1 MDTEK
6 VDLSALYRIG
16 YGLYVITTND
26 GKKDNGCIVNSVMQ
40 VTGSPLRVAVCVNK
54 QNYSC
59 ETILKT
65 LEMNLNCLAEDT
77 PFEIFKRFGFQS
89 GRDTDKFRDY
99 PNSERAE
106 NGIYYIPGYTNAYFC
121 CKVKSVTDL
130 GTHLLFIAEVEDA
143 EILSDFESMTYDFYH
158 KNVKPKPQKTEKKG
172 YRCKICG
179 YIYEGETLPEDFV
192 CPVCKHPASDFER
205 IE

>member
-1 MDTEK
+1 MYFMNAN
-6 VDLSALYRIG
+6 ALFKIS
-16 YGLYVITTND
+16 YGLFILTAEEN
-26 GKKDNGCIVNSVMQ
+26 GFDNGCVINTLTQQTGNPCTVSV
-40 VTGSPLRVAVCVNK
+40 TVNK
-54 QNYSC
+54 ANKTC
-59 ETILKT
+59 EMIKSTGKFNVSVIS
-65 LEMNLNCLAEDT
+65 ENA
-77 PFEIFKRFGFQS
+77 PFELFRHFGFQS

-121 CKVKSVTDL
+121 CKVKSATDL

>member
-1 MDTEK
+1 MYFMNAN
-6 VDLSALYRIG
+6 ALFKIS
-16 YGLYVITTND
+16 YGLFILTAEEN
-26 GKKDNGCIVNSVMQ
+26 GFDNGCVINTLTQQTGNPCTVSV
-40 VTGSPLRVAVCVNK
+40 TVNK
-54 QNYSC
+54 SNKTC
-59 ETILKT
+59 EMIKSTGKFNVSVIS
-65 LEMNLNCLAEDT
+65 ENA
-77 PFEIFKRFGFQS
+77 PFELFRHFGFQS

-99 PNSERAE
+99 PNSERTE

>member
-1 MDTEK
+1 MYFMNTN
-6 VDLSALYRIG
+6 ALFKIS
-16 YGLYVITTND
+16 YGLFILTAEEN
-26 GKKDNGCIVNSVMQ
+26 GFDNGCVINTLTQQTGNPCTVSV
-40 VTGSPLRVAVCVNK
+40 TVNK
-54 QNYSC
+54 SNKTC
-59 ETILKT
+59 EMIKSTGKFNVSVIS
-65 LEMNLNCLAEDT
+65 ENA
-77 PFEIFKRFGFQS
+77 PFELFRHFGFQS
-89 GRDTDKFRDY
+89 GRDTEKFRDY
-99 PNSERAE
+99 PNSERAK

>member
-1 MDTEK
+1 MNAN
-6 VDLSALYRIG
+6 ALFKIS
-16 YGLYVITTND
+16 YGLFILTAEEN
-26 GKKDNGCIVNSVMQ
+26 GFDNGCVINTLTQQTGNPCTVSVTVSKANKTCEMIKS
-40 VTGSPLRVAVCVNK
+40 TGKFNVSVISENA
-54 QNYSC
+54 
-59 ETILKT
+59 
-65 LEMNLNCLAEDT
+65 
-77 PFEIFKRFGFQS
+77 PFELFRHFGFQS
-89 GRDTDKFRDY
+89 GRDTEKFRDY

>member
-1 MDTEK
+1 MYFMNAN
-6 VDLSALYRIG
+6 ALFKIS
-16 YGLYVITTND
+16 YGLFILTAEEN
-26 GKKDNGCIVNSVMQ
+26 GFDNGCVINTLTQQTGNPCTVSV
-40 VTGSPLRVAVCVNK
+40 TVNK
-54 QNYSC
+54 SN
-59 ETILKT
+59 KT
-65 LEMNLNCLAEDT
+65 CKMIKSTGKFNVSVISENA
-77 PFEIFKRFGFQS
+77 PFELFRHFGFQS
-89 GRDTDKFRDY
+89 GRDTEKFRDY

>member
-1 MDTEK
+1 MYFMNAN
-6 VDLSALYRIG
+6 ALFKIS
-16 YGLYVITTND
+16 YGLFILTAEEN
-26 GKKDNGCIVNSVMQ
+26 GFDNGCVINTLTQ
-40 VTGSPLRVAVCVNK
+40 QTGNPCTVSITVNK
-54 QNYSC
+54 SNKTC
-59 ETILKT
+59 EMIKSTGKFNVSVIS
-65 LEMNLNCLAEDT
+65 ENA
-77 PFEIFKRFGFQS
+77 PFELFRHFGFQS
-89 GRDTDKFRDY
+89 GRDTEKFRDY
-99 PNSERAE
+99 PNSEIAE

>member
-1 MDTEK
+1 MYFMNTN
-6 VDLSALYRIG
+6 ALFKIS
-16 YGLYVITTND
+16 YGLFILTAEEN
-26 GKKDNGCIVNSVMQ
+26 GFDNGCVINTLTQQTGKPCTVSV
-40 VTGSPLRVAVCVNK
+40 TVNK
-54 QNYSC
+54 SNKTC
-59 ETILKT
+59 EMIKSTGKFNVSVIS
-65 LEMNLNCLAEDT
+65 ENA
-77 PFEIFKRFGFQS
+77 PFELFRHFGFQS
-89 GRDTDKFRDY
+89 GRDTDKFRNY

>member
-1 MDTEK
+1 MYFMNTN
-6 VDLSALYRIG
+6 ALFKIS
-16 YGLYVITTND
+16 YGLFILTAEEN
-26 GKKDNGCIVNSVMQ
+26 GFDNGCVINTLTQQTGNPCTVSV
-40 VTGSPLRVAVCVNK
+40 TVNK
-54 QNYSC
+54 ANKTC
-59 ETILKT
+59 EMIKSTDKFNVSVIS
-65 LEMNLNCLAEDT
+65 ENA
-77 PFEIFKRFGFQS
+77 PFELFRHFGFQS

-99 PNSERAE
+99 PNSERVE

>member
-1 MDTEK
+1 MYFMNAN
-6 VDLSALYRIG
+6 ALFKIS
-16 YGLYVITTND
+16 YGLFILTAEEN
-26 GKKDNGCIVNSVMQ
+26 GFDNGCVINTLTQQTGNPCTVSV
-40 VTGSPLRVAVCVNK
+40 TVNK
-54 QNYSC
+54 SNKTC
-59 ETILKT
+59 EMIKSTSKFNVSVIS
-65 LEMNLNCLAEDT
+65 ENA
-77 PFEIFKRFGFQS
+77 PFELFRHFGFQS
-89 GRDTDKFRDY
+89 GRDTEKFRDY

>member
-1 MDTEK
+1 MNTN
-6 VDLSALYRIG
+6 ALFKIS
-16 YGLYVITTND
+16 YGLFILTAEEN
-26 GKKDNGCIVNSVMQ
+26 GFDNGCVINTLTQQTGNPCTVSV
-40 VTGSPLRVAVCVNK
+40 TVNK
-54 QNYSC
+54 SNKTC
-59 ETILKT
+59 EMIKSTGKFNVSVIS
-65 LEMNLNCLAEDT
+65 ENA
-77 PFEIFKRFGFQS
+77 PFELFRHFGFQS

-130 GTHLLFIAEVEDA
+130 GTHLLFITEVEDA

>member
-1 MDTEK
+1 MNAN
-6 VDLSALYRIG
+6 ALFKIS
-16 YGLYVITTND
+16 YGLFILTAEEN
-26 GKKDNGCIVNSVMQ
+26 GFDNGCVINTLTQQTGNPCTVSV
-40 VTGSPLRVAVCVNK
+40 TVNK
-54 QNYSC
+54 ANKTC
-59 ETILKT
+59 EMIKSTGKFNVSVIS
-65 LEMNLNCLAEDT
+65 ENA
-77 PFEIFKRFGFQS
+77 PFELFRHFGFQS

-121 CKVKSVTDL
+121 CKVKSATDL

-158 KNVKPKPQKTEKKG
+158 KNVKPKPKKTEKKG

-205 IE
+205 IV

>member
-1 MDTEK
+1 MNTN
-6 VDLSALYRIG
+6 ALFKIS
-16 YGLYVITTND
+16 YGLFILTAEEN
-26 GKKDNGCIVNSVMQ
+26 GFDNGCVINTLTQQTGNPCTVSV
-40 VTGSPLRVAVCVNK
+40 TVNK
-54 QNYSC
+54 SNKTC
-59 ETILKT
+59 EMIKSTGKFNVSVIS
-65 LEMNLNCLAEDT
+65 ENA
-77 PFEIFKRFGFQS
+77 PFELFRHFGFQS
-89 GRDTDKFRDY
+89 GRDTDKFRNY

-179 YIYEGETLPEDFV
+179 YIYEGENLPADYV
-192 CPVCKHPASDFER
+192 CPVCKHGAVDFEK
-205 IE
+205 I

>member
-1 MDTEK
+1 MYFMNTN
-6 VDLSALYRIG
+6 ALFKIS
-16 YGLYVITTND
+16 YGLFILTAEEN
-26 GKKDNGCIVNSVMQ
+26 GFDNGCVINTLTQQTGNPCTVSV
-40 VTGSPLRVAVCVNK
+40 TVNK
-54 QNYSC
+54 SNKTC
-59 ETILKT
+59 EMIKSTGKFNVSVIS
-65 LEMNLNCLAEDT
+65 ENA
-77 PFEIFKRFGFQS
+77 PFELFRHFGFQS
-89 GRDTDKFRDY
+89 GRDTDKFSDY

>member
-1 MDTEK
+1 MNAN
-6 VDLSALYRIG
+6 ALFKIS
-16 YGLYVITTND
+16 YGLFILTAEEN
-26 GKKDNGCIVNSVMQ
+26 GFDNGCVINTLTQQTGNPCTVSV
-40 VTGSPLRVAVCVNK
+40 TVNK
-54 QNYSC
+54 ANKTC
-59 ETILKT
+59 EMIKSTGKFNVSVIS
-65 LEMNLNCLAEDT
+65 ENA
-77 PFEIFKRFGFQS
+77 PFELFRHFGFQS

-121 CKVKSVTDL
+121 CKVKSATDL

-158 KNVKPKPQKTEKKG
+158 KNVKPKPKKTEKKG

>member
-1 MDTEK
+1 MNTN
-6 VDLSALYRIG
+6 ALFKIS
-16 YGLYVITTND
+16 YGLFILTAEEN
-26 GKKDNGCIVNSVMQ
+26 GFDNGCVINTLTQQTGNPCTVSV
-40 VTGSPLRVAVCVNK
+40 TVNK
-54 QNYSC
+54 SNKTC
-59 ETILKT
+59 EMIKSAGKFNVSVIS
-65 LEMNLNCLAEDT
+65 ENA
-77 PFEIFKRFGFQS
+77 PFELFRHFGFQS
-89 GRDTDKFRDY
+89 GRDTEKFRDY

>member
-1 MDTEK
+1 MYFMNTN
-6 VDLSALYRIG
+6 ALFKIS
-16 YGLYVITTND
+16 YGLFILTAEENGFVHGCVINTLSQQTGNP
-26 GKKDNGCIVNSVMQ
+26 CTVSV
-40 VTGSPLRVAVCVNK
+40 TVNK
-54 QNYSC
+54 SNKTC
-59 ETILKT
+59 EMIKSTGKFNVSVIS
-65 LEMNLNCLAEDT
+65 ENA
-77 PFEIFKRFGFQS
+77 PFELFRHFGFQS

>member
-1 MDTEK
+1 MNAN
-6 VDLSALYRIG
+6 ALFKIS
-16 YGLYVITTND
+16 YGLFILTAEEN
-26 GKKDNGCIVNSVMQ
+26 GFDNGCVINTFTQQTGNPCTVSV
-40 VTGSPLRVAVCVNK
+40 TVNK
-54 QNYSC
+54 ANKTC
-59 ETILKT
+59 EMIKSTGKFNVSVIS
-65 LEMNLNCLAEDT
+65 ENA
-77 PFEIFKRFGFQS
+77 PFELFRHFGFQS
-89 GRDTDKFRDY
+89 GRDTEKFRDY

>member
-1 MDTEK
+1 MYFMNAN
-6 VDLSALYRIG
+6 ALFKIS
-16 YGLYVITTND
+16 YGLFILTAEVN
-26 GKKDNGCIVNSVMQ
+26 GFDNGCVINTLTQQTGNPCTVSV
-40 VTGSPLRVAVCVNK
+40 TVNK
-54 QNYSC
+54 ANKTC
-59 ETILKT
+59 EMIKSTGKFNVSVIS
-65 LEMNLNCLAEDT
+65 ENA
-77 PFEIFKRFGFQS
+77 PFELFRHFGFQS

-205 IE
+205 TE

>member
-1 MDTEK
+1 MYFMNTN
-6 VDLSALYRIG
+6 ALFKIS
-16 YGLYVITTND
+16 YGLFILTAEEN
-26 GKKDNGCIVNSVMQ
+26 GFDNGCVINTLTQQTGNPCTVSV
-40 VTGSPLRVAVCVNK
+40 TVNK
-54 QNYSC
+54 SN
-59 ETILKT
+59 KT
-65 LEMNLNCLAEDT
+65 CGMIKSTGKFNVSVISENA
-77 PFEIFKRFGFQS
+77 PFELFRHFGFQS

>member
-1 MDTEK
+1 MNAN
-6 VDLSALYRIG
+6 ALFKIS
-16 YGLYVITTND
+16 YGLFILTAEEN
-26 GKKDNGCIVNSVMQ
+26 GFDNGCVINTLTQQTGNPCTVSV
-40 VTGSPLRVAVCVNK
+40 TVNK
-54 QNYSC
+54 SNKTC
-59 ETILKT
+59 EMIKSTGKFNVSVIS
-65 LEMNLNCLAEDT
+65 ENA
-77 PFEIFKRFGFQS
+77 PFELFRHFGFQS
-89 GRDTDKFRDY
+89 GRDTDKFRNY

-158 KNVKPKPQKTEKKG
+158 KNVKPKLQKTEKKG

>member
-1 MDTEK
+1 MNAN
-6 VDLSALYRIG
+6 ALFKIS
-16 YGLYVITTND
+16 YGLFILTAEEN
-26 GKKDNGCIVNSVMQ
+26 GFDNGCVINTLTQQTGNPCTVSV
-40 VTGSPLRVAVCVNK
+40 TVNK
-54 QNYSC
+54 SNKTC
-59 ETILKT
+59 EMIKSTGKFNVSVIS
-65 LEMNLNCLAEDT
+65 ENA
-77 PFEIFKRFGFQS
+77 PFELFRHFGFQS
-89 GRDTDKFRDY
+89 GRDTEKFRDY

-172 YRCKICG
+172 YRCKICA

>member
-1 MDTEK
+1 MYFMNAN
-6 VDLSALYRIG
+6 ALFKIS
-16 YGLYVITTND
+16 YGLFILTAEEN
-26 GKKDNGCIVNSVMQ
+26 GFDNGCVINTLTQQTGNPCTVSV
-40 VTGSPLRVAVCVNK
+40 TVNK
-54 QNYSC
+54 ANKTC
-59 ETILKT
+59 EMIKSTGKFNVSVISG
-65 LEMNLNCLAEDT
+65 NA
-77 PFEIFKRFGFQS
+77 PFELFRHFGFQS
-89 GRDTDKFRDY
+89 GRDTDKFRNY

-192 CPVCKHPASDFER
+192 CPVCKHSSSDFEK

>member
-1 MDTEK
+1 MYFMNTN
-6 VDLSALYRIG
+6 ALFKIS
-16 YGLYVITTND
+16 YGLFILTAEEN
-26 GKKDNGCIVNSVMQ
+26 GFDNGCVINTLTQQTGNPCTVSV
-40 VTGSPLRVAVCVNK
+40 TVNK
-54 QNYSC
+54 SNKTC
-59 ETILKT
+59 EMIKSTGKFNVSVIS
-65 LEMNLNCLAEDT
+65 ENA
-77 PFEIFKRFGFQS
+77 PFELFRHFGFQS

-130 GTHLLFIAEVEDA
+130 GTHLLFIAEVEDT

>member
-1 MDTEK
+1 MYFMNAN
-6 VDLSALYRIG
+6 ALFKIS
-16 YGLYVITTND
+16 YGLFILTAEEN
-26 GKKDNGCIVNSVMQ
+26 GFDNGCVINTLIQQTGNPCTVSV
-40 VTGSPLRVAVCVNK
+40 TVNK
-54 QNYSC
+54 ANKTC
-59 ETILKT
+59 EMIKSTGKFNVSVIS
-65 LEMNLNCLAEDT
+65 ENA
-77 PFEIFKRFGFQS
+77 PFELFRHFGFQS

>member
-1 MDTEK
+1 MYFMNAN
-6 VDLSALYRIG
+6 ALFKIS
-16 YGLYVITTND
+16 YGLFILTAEEN
-26 GKKDNGCIVNSVMQ
+26 GFDNGCVINTLTQQTGNPCTVSV
-40 VTGSPLRVAVCVNK
+40 TVNK
-54 QNYSC
+54 SNKTC
-59 ETILKT
+59 EMIKSTGKFNVSVIS
-65 LEMNLNCLAEDT
+65 ENA
-77 PFEIFKRFGFQS
+77 PFELFRHFGFQS
-89 GRDTDKFRDY
+89 GRDTDKFRNY
-99 PNSERAE
+99 TNSERAE

-158 KNVKPKPQKTEKKG
+158 KNVKLKPQKAEKKG

-179 YIYEGETLPEDFV
+179 YIYESETLPEDFV

>member
-1 MDTEK
+1 MYFMNTN
-6 VDLSALYRIG
+6 ALFKIS
-16 YGLYVITTND
+16 YGLFILTAEEN
-26 GKKDNGCIVNSVMQ
+26 GFDNGCVINTLTQQTGNPCTVSV
-40 VTGSPLRVAVCVNK
+40 TVNK
-54 QNYSC
+54 SNKTC
-59 ETILKT
+59 EMIKSTGKFNVSVIS
-65 LEMNLNCLAEDT
+65 ENA
-77 PFEIFKRFGFQS
+77 PFELFRHFGFQS

-130 GTHLLFIAEVEDA
+130 GTHLLFITEVEDA